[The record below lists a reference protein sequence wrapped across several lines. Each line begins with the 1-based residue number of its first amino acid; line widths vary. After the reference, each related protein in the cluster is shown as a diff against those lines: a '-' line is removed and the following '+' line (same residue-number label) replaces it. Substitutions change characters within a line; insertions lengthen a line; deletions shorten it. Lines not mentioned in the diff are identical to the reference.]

1 MNPRPPGYEPG
12 ELPDCS
18 TPRRCP
24 DCSTLVTIVPMW
36 DWAVWAALIGGGIAA
51 VTALALLGMRV
62 LEAWRAFKAVRGNV
76 FRQLGELEAKG
87 EETAERA
94 AAAGDTAELQE
105 SVVRLRV
112 SLARLA
118 VLREALGEAQ
128 DVVGHVRVVM
138 PRK

>member
-1 MNPRPPGYEPG
+1 
-12 ELPDCS
+12 
-18 TPRRCP
+18 
-24 DCSTLVTIVPMW
+24 MW
-36 DWAVWAALIGGGIAA
+36 DWAIWAALIGGGIAA